1 MSGDRLRPWS
11 VAATLAGAV
20 AVLLAVQS
28 GYAALLVVVAVLT
41 LAVVVGWPAVGGSR
55 TPMASSVVL
64 ALAGAGVLA
73 ATVRDDLRWL
83 PAAVALGI
91 VASFFHQLLRPPPRE
106 GLVLTLVAA
115 FGGLVLLASGALLLA
130 SGHDSGARPVV
141 VVAMIAAAAGVVGD
155 LLVPVRVIRLFL
167 GFVVLLVGMAAAG
180 LAASR
185 SDQLT
190 VLAALGIGAA
200 AATVSWSFRR
210 VLALQPALLGV
221 LGQVAVGAASVLLTG
236 AVVRLFTL
244 LA

>member
-1 MSGDRLRPWS
+1 
-11 VAATLAGAV
+11 
-20 AVLLAVQS
+20 
-28 GYAALLVVVAVLT
+28 
-41 LAVVVGWPAVGGSR
+41 
-55 TPMASSVVL
+55 MASSVVL